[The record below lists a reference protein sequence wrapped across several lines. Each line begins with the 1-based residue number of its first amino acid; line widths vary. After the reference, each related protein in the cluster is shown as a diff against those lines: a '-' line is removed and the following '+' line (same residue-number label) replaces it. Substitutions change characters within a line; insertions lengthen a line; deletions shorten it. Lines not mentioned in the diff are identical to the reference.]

1 MKSMKILSLAFIVST
16 ISSSIFSVPPMI
28 SKGGQC
34 SSTPYYL
41 CGATGV
47 TAAFLG
53 YKCYKMNKNIK
64 AMKAE
69 IAALKN
75 SSRE

>member
-1 MKSMKILSLAFIVST
+1 MKSMKILSLAFIVSA
-16 ISSSIFSVPPMI
+16 ISSSLFSVPPMI

-41 CGATGV
+41 CGATSV

-53 YKCYKMNKNIK
+53 YKCYKMNKEIK
-64 AMKAE
+64 KMKAE
-69 IAALKN
+69 IVALKN
-75 SSRE
+75 PSK